1 MRLKMGYV
9 KTKREIFF
17 RRTNNE
23 GCIIILMK
31 GKEIYY
37 HLKKSAK
44 DFKVDCGANI
54 LFSFDVLLSDSCREE
69 FFFINPDKNKII
81 SMYKEYSDLWYNLN
95 IGNIKKRTYT
105 LVEKCLKLL
114 YKNGFTD
121 SNLICFIKED
131 DGYYHLVV
139 DGEDYGYLDDSS
151 SDADFKNMLAYIFK
165 DMRSSVDVVVLPS
178 KGENLIFSSSV
189 GVFKKKDDFKE
200 ACISKG
206 ISLSVLGV
214 REKEI
219 ENLVAVDRV

>member
-17 RRTNNE
+17 RRTNGE

-37 HLKKSAK
+37 HIKKSAK

-69 FFFINPDKNKII
+69 FFFIHPDKNKIV

-95 IGNIKKRTYT
+95 IGNIKKRTYI

-131 DGYYHLVV
+131 DGYYHLIV
-139 DGEDYGYLDDSS
+139 DNEDYGYLDDSS

-165 DMRSSVDVVVLPS
+165 DIKSSVDVVVLPS
-178 KGENLIFSSSV
+178 RGENLIFSSSI
-189 GVFKKKDDFKE
+189 GVFKNRKEFRE

-206 ISLSVLGV
+206 IPLQSLGIK
-214 REKEI
+214 EKDI
-219 ENLVAVDRV
+219 ADLVAVDRV